1 MKLWDTPAKN
11 LKIKGSFLPLNN
23 FILPPPFPPAPP
35 LPHVDFNFFL
45 LLLLL
50 KGGMGLSYFFN
61 TEIKIFRGMKNEP
74 FERVFRRFPHGGMAP
89 IVRQLLSP
97 MWAG

>member
-1 MKLWDTPAKN
+1 MLIST
-11 LKIKGSFLPLNN
+11 F
-23 FILPPPFPPAPP
+23 FIITFAE
-35 LPHVDFNFFL
+35 
-45 LLLLL
+45 
-50 KGGMGLSYFFN
+50 GRMGLSYFFN

-89 IVRQLLSP
+89 IVCQLLSP

>member
-1 MKLWDTPAKN
+1 
-11 LKIKGSFLPLNN
+11 
-23 FILPPPFPPAPP
+23 
-35 LPHVDFNFFL
+35 
-45 LLLLL
+45 
-50 KGGMGLSYFFN
+50 MGLSYFFN

-89 IVRQLLSP
+89 IVRQLPSP